1 MINMYRELHSILSH
15 SNKTSDPHFPKMIT
29 KESSKLK
36 FSEQIQVAPTD
47 FKNLINSYYLATES
61 DNINLTVVNQ

>member
-36 FSEQIQVAPTD
+36 LSKKIQIAPAD
-47 FKNLINSYYLATES
+47 LQNLAKPYHLATES
-61 DNINLTVVNQ
+61 ANINLTAFNE